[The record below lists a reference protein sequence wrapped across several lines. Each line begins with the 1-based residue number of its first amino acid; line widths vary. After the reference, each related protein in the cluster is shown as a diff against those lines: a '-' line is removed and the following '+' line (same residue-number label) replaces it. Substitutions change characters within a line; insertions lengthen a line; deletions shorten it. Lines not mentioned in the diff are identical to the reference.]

1 MLWKRYALV
10 FGIGLIVAN
19 GYTFWPA
26 LAYANTLIHCPPI
39 FGVLSYDVKGAAQVV
54 AAPLYSEMQ
63 LVMQPGST
71 AFETAI
77 YRSDANNLTRL
88 FKDYPIV
95 GSVTQDLRQING
107 LDGLT
112 NPVPA
117 NQAGVTITFE
127 NKTFESIHV
136 ADLLYSI
143 RVDSSATDASYEL
156 GGEPCWTGLVLTVGS
171 LPYSGPLPFGRIQPI
186 AVIIN
191 NGAAVIASTIAC
203 IALRLHWWRPKTSS
217 TKNSATSSEVS
228 SPSL

>member
-26 LAYANTLIHCPPI
+26 LAYANTWTSCPAI
-39 FGVLSYDVKGAAQVV
+39 FGILSYDVKGAAQVV
-54 AAPLYSEMQ
+54 GSPLYSEMQ
-63 LVMQPGST
+63 LVMHPGST

-77 YRSDANNLTRL
+77 YQSDANNLTRL
-88 FKDYPIV
+88 FQVYPTV
-95 GSVTQDLRQING
+95 GSVTQDLHQIDG
-107 LDGLT
+107 FDGLT

-136 ADLLYSI
+136 ANLLYSI
-143 RVDSSATDASYEL
+143 RVDNSSTDASYEI
-156 GGEPCWTGLVLTVGS
+156 GGGPCWTGLVLTVGS
-171 LPYSGPLPFGRIQPI
+171 FPYSGPLPIGRIQAI

-191 NGAAVIASTIAC
+191 DGAAVIASTIAC
-203 IALRLHWWRPKTSS
+203 IALRLHLWRPKTSS
-217 TKNSATSSEVS
+217 TKNSATPSEVS

>member
-19 GYTFWPA
+19 GYSVWPA
-26 LAYANTLIHCPPI
+26 LVYGNTLIHCPAI
-39 FGVLSYDVKGAAQVV
+39 FAVLSYDVKGAAQVV
-54 AAPLYSEMQ
+54 GAPLYSEMQ
-63 LVMQPGST
+63 LVMQSGST

-88 FKDYPIV
+88 FQDYPIV
-95 GSVTQDLRQING
+95 GSATQELRQIDG
-107 LDGLT
+107 LDGST
-112 NPVPA
+112 SPVPA

-143 RVDSSATDASYEL
+143 RVDSSATDASYEI
-156 GGEPCWTGLVLTVGS
+156 GGAPCWTGLVLTVGS
-171 LPYSGPLPFGRIQPI
+171 LPYSGPLPLGRIQPI

-191 NGAAVIASTIAC
+191 NAAALIASTIAC
-203 IALRLHWWRPKTSS
+203 IALRFYWSRPKTIAS
-217 TKNSATSSEVS
+217 KN
-228 SPSL
+228 